1 MLVLA
6 DRTALSPFF
15 PLPAHSSQPW
25 NRATPN
31 PPHTGLKASLLLFP
45 QLLFGQTPSAHGQ
58 VRISLNELT
67 PTSLQWL
74 RMANVQSR
82 GHKTTSL
89 GTREPWLQ
97 RSRQLWPQAGAHL
110 QACAAPSFVKPHLRN
125 VLPSGYEK
133 ASPMPKDKPT
143 KAHFSDH

>member
-1 MLVLA
+1 M
-6 DRTALSPFF
+6 
-15 PLPAHSSQPW
+15 
-25 NRATPN
+25 
-31 PPHTGLKASLLLFP
+31 
-45 QLLFGQTPSAHGQ
+45 
-58 VRISLNELT
+58 
-67 PTSLQWL
+67 

-82 GHKTTSL
+82 GHETTSL
-89 GTREPWLQ
+89 GTREP
-97 RSRQLWPQAGAHL
+97 WPQAGAHL